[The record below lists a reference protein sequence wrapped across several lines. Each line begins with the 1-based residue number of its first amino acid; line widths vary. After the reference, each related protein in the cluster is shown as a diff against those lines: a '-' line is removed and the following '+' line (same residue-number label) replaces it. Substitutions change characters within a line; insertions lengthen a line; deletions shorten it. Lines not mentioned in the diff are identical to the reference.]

1 MTDIELHGPK
11 TTINSSWT
19 VVLICIAFN
28 PIWHERG
35 HFPSPLLLG
44 SEEFVSR
51 IFIKNFQ
58 TFLVVK
64 IDINWVIL
72 TLDQAH

>member
-19 VVLICIAFN
+19 VVLICIACN

-35 HFPSPLLLG
+35 HFPSPLLFG

-58 TFLVVK
+58 TFLEVK
-64 IDINWVIL
+64 ININQVNL
-72 TLDQAH
+72 TP